1 MLHEAVDEEPNRA
14 RRVFDIGSAV
24 VDVVVSADTVADLVL
39 FARYLA
45 SDLLSPNTLWT
56 RM

>member
-39 FARYLA
+39 LCLVFSKR
-45 SDLLSPNTLWT
+45 SPES
-56 RM
+56 